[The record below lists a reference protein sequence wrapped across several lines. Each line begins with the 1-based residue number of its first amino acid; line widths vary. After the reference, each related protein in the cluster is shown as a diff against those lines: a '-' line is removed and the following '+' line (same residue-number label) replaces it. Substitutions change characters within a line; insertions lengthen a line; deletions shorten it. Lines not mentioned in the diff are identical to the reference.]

1 MADILL
7 GILAIVAGGVMLFAG
22 QFVLRLVLPIWGF
35 FAGFA
40 FGAGLFAELAN
51 ESFLGTAL
59 GWVSGFVF
67 AVIFAVL
74 AYLYY
79 AVAVILAMAAFGYV
93 IGAGLIVA
101 LGIDWSW
108 VAVLLG
114 VVVGAIFGI
123 VSVVGNMP
131 MIVLA
136 VASSIAGAV
145 SVVAGLMLLVGTLNS
160 ADFAD
165 GSFSSA
171 VDAGWGWYVAA
182 AGAGADR
189 LHRPDPAA
197 GRGAPQRQRG
207 LVRRGPLTRGQAA
220 RPRTGPTPPVAG
232 TTTTRSRARPS
243 TRPRP
248 WPPAPATARG

>member
-40 FGAGLFAELAN
+40 FGAGLFASLAD
-51 ESFLGTAL
+51 ESFLGTAF

-108 VAVLLG
+108 VAVLSG
-114 VVVGAIFGI
+114 VAVGAIFGI

-131 MIVLA
+131 MVVLA
-136 VASSIAGAV
+136 VASSLAGAV
-145 SVVAGLMLLVGTLNS
+145 SVVAGVMLLVGTLNS
-160 ADFAD
+160 ADLED
-165 GSFSSA
+165 GRFSSA
-171 VDAGWGWYVAA
+171 LDASWTWWALLLVLALIGFVA
-182 AGAGADR
+182 
-189 LHRPDPAA
+189 
-197 GRGAPQRQRG
+197 QTRQRVA
-207 LVRRGPLTRGQAA
+207 VRRSVDEAWHAQS
-220 RPRTGPTPPVAG
+220 RTA
-232 TTTTRSRARPS
+232 
-243 TRPRP
+243 
-248 WPPAPATARG
+248 

>member
-59 GWVSGFVF
+59 GWVSGLVF
-67 AVIFAVL
+67 ALIFAVL

-108 VAVLLG
+108 VAVLVG

-123 VSVVGNMP
+123 VSVIGNMP

-136 VASSIAGAV
+136 VASSIAGGV
-145 SVVAGLMLLVGTLNS
+145 SVVAGLMLIVGAMDS
-160 ADFAD
+160 ADFTE
-165 GSFSSA
+165 GSIAEA
-171 VDAGWGWYVAA
+171 VQTSWVWYVTVVVLALV
-182 AGAGADR
+182 GIVS
-189 LHRPDPAA
+189 
-197 GRGAPQRQRG
+197 QTRQR
-207 LVRRGPLTRGQAA
+207 LAMRRTVQE
-220 RPRTGPTPPVAG
+220 TWYVE
-232 TTTTRSRARPS
+232 SH
-243 TRPRP
+243 
-248 WPPAPATARG
+248 

>member
-1 MADILL
+1 MGDKSYIADMADILL

-35 FAGFA
+35 FVGFA
-40 FGAGLFAELAN
+40 FGAGLFAGLAD

-59 GWVSGFVF
+59 GWVTGFVF

-108 VAVLLG
+108 VAVLTG
-114 VVVGAIFGI
+114 VAVGAIFGI

-131 MIVLA
+131 MVVLA

-145 SVVAGLMLLVGTLNS
+145 SVVAGVMLLVGTLNS
-160 ADFAD
+160 ADLAE

-171 VDAGWGWYVAA
+171 VDASWVWWVLLLVLALIGFVA
-182 AGAGADR
+182 
-189 LHRPDPAA
+189 
-197 GRGAPQRQRG
+197 QTRQRVA
-207 LVRRGPLTRGQAA
+207 VRRSINDAWYAQS
-220 RPRTGPTPPVAG
+220 RTA
-232 TTTTRSRARPS
+232 
-243 TRPRP
+243 
-248 WPPAPATARG
+248 